1 LENQT
6 ELIVNAKPVQIPISK
21 LKLDQTNPRFNHLS
35 KKLTLSEI
43 EKIIREDDETNV
55 LAEQIL
61 AAGVVTESL
70 LINSDYV
77 VIEGNQRLVALR
89 SLLKQVQEGQLDK
102 SLKEKFQKVSCKII
116 PDEVNN
122 ETMDLHLARI
132 HVKGKRQWKKF
143 NRASHIYRLNRIHG
157 ISYDRLADTLG
168 MGKATIQRC
177 VIVYKTILGYSRKYP
192 DDIKWFHKFTY
203 FDFLFQRRD
212 LKEIREDK
220 DFVNDFIRWV
230 HDGKFHDVRDIY
242 QLAKVVVDIDAFQT
256 LKKKNF
262 KEALDVLEKKDP
274 SLTSQEFKKIS
285 ETIDV
290 LKSPEMKP
298 EEIITNPAKM
308 KLLIKLESEARSL
321 MADIDALRQRGIL
334 AN

>member
-1 LENQT
+1 MENKT
-6 ELIVNAKPVQIPISK
+6 ELIAKAIPKDILISK
-21 LKLDQTNPRFNHLS
+21 LKVDQTNPRFNHLT

-55 LAEQIL
+55 LADQIL
-61 AAGVVTESL
+61 AAGVVTEPL
-70 LINSDYV
+70 LINSDNV

-102 SLKEKFQKVSCKII
+102 SLKEKFQKVSCKTI
-116 PDEVNN
+116 PDEVDNK
-122 ETMDLHLARI
+122 TMDLHLARI

-143 NRASHIYRLNRIHG
+143 NRASHVYRLSRIHG

-177 VIVYKTILGYSRKYP
+177 VIVYKTILDYSRKYP
-192 DDIKWFHKFTY
+192 DDKKWFHKFTY

-212 LKEIREDK
+212 LKEFREDT
-220 DFVNDFIRWV
+220 DFVNEFIKWV
-230 HDGKFHDVRDIY
+230 HDEKFHDVRDIY
-242 QLAKVVVDIDAFQT
+242 QLAKVVSDIDAFQT

-262 KEALDVLEKKDP
+262 KEALDVLDKKDP
-274 SLTSQEFKKIS
+274 SLSSQEFKKIS

-298 EEIITNPAKM
+298 EEIIANPAKM
-308 KLLIKLESEARSL
+308 KLLIKLDSEMRLL
-321 MADIDALRQRGIL
+321 MADIDSLRQRGII